1 MTSSFHRGL
10 AGGALLALVAAALFL
25 DGLGHSPLLDP
36 DEARHAEVAREM
48 FEARGFRARLLPT
61 LDYRPY
67 SEKPPAYYWLVALAY
82 GARGVDERAAR
93 TVSALAGL
101 AGIVAIYA
109 YAVPRFGTAAALAA
123 GLVTATSA
131 GWLALSRYANLD
143 MTLTALVAVGV
154 LSGLAWLERP
164 APRRPPLL
172 PYVAAG
178 LGVLV
183 KGPIAGVL
191 VAGPLLLAALARS
204 ARPAWRELGI
214 PRGVAIVLGMGVAV
228 YVPVA
233 LLDRTYLTGFA
244 ATNARRWS
252 TTAPHAAPP
261 WYYAV
266 WLPALLL
273 PWTAIAV
280 PATVAAWRDPVRRP
294 FVLWAAFVP
303 AFLTLPRGKLAT
315 YALSALV
322 PLGLIVGTELVRI
335 GRGGAA
341 DGTRPFTRL
350 TGWAIATA
358 LGAGAIAALV
368 VRAYPVP
375 AAVRAAIFVAAGGWA
390 IGFVFLLRRG
400 RLEAVPVALVGA
412 LLTIVPLASHGVVPA
427 VAALHSE
434 RDAARVIAAAPPAPV
449 IAFAIRDPSLS
460 FYLRA
465 AILYTS
471 DRDLVRDVFADRG
484 LAFLVTSPSHFA
496 EVEEALGDG
505 AHVWYATRRR
515 RVYANRPPPNGSM

>member
-233 LLDRTYLTGFA
+233 LLDRT
-244 ATNARRWS
+244 
-252 TTAPHAAPP
+252 
-261 WYYAV
+261 
-266 WLPALLL
+266 
-273 PWTAIAV
+273 
-280 PATVAAWRDPVRRP
+280 
-294 FVLWAAFVP
+294 
-303 AFLTLPRGKLAT
+303 
-315 YALSALV
+315 
-322 PLGLIVGTELVRI
+322 
-335 GRGGAA
+335 
-341 DGTRPFTRL
+341 
-350 TGWAIATA
+350 
-358 LGAGAIAALV
+358 
-368 VRAYPVP
+368 
-375 AAVRAAIFVAAGGWA
+375 
-390 IGFVFLLRRG
+390 
-400 RLEAVPVALVGA
+400 
-412 LLTIVPLASHGVVPA
+412 
-427 VAALHSE
+427 
-434 RDAARVIAAAPPAPV
+434 
-449 IAFAIRDPSLS
+449 
-460 FYLRA
+460 
-465 AILYTS
+465 
-471 DRDLVRDVFADRG
+471 
-484 LAFLVTSPSHFA
+484 
-496 EVEEALGDG
+496 
-505 AHVWYATRRR
+505 
-515 RVYANRPPPNGSM
+515 

>member
-1 MTSSFHRGL
+1 MTPSFHRGL
-10 AGGALLALVAAALFL
+10 AGGALLALVAAALFF
-25 DGLGHSPLLDP
+25 DGLGRSPLLDP

-48 FEARGFRARLLPT
+48 FEARGVRARLLPT

-82 GARGVDERAAR
+82 GARGIDETGAR

-101 AGIVAIYA
+101 VGIVAIYA
-109 YAVPRFGTAAALAA
+109 YAIPRFGAAGALGA
-123 GLVTATSA
+123 GLVTATCG

-143 MTLTALVAVGV
+143 MALTALVTVGV

-164 APRRPPLL
+164 APRRAPLL

-183 KGPIAGVL
+183 KGPVAAVL
-191 VAGPLLLAALARS
+191 VAGPLLLAALARGP
-204 ARPAWRELGI
+204 RPAWRELGL
-214 PRGVAIVLGMGVAV
+214 PRGLAIVLAIAAAV

-233 LLDRTYLTGFA
+233 LLDRTYLTRFA
-244 ATNARRWS
+244 TTNARRWS
-252 TTAPHAAPP
+252 TTAPHAAPA
-261 WYYAV
+261 WYYAL

-273 PWTAIAV
+273 PWTALAV
-280 PATVAAWRDPVRRP
+280 PAVVAAWRDPARRP
-294 FVLWAAFVP
+294 LVLWAAFVP

-322 PLGLIVGTELVRI
+322 PLGLIVGTELARFA
-335 GRGGAA
+335 RSGATHGA
-341 DGTRPFTRL
+341 RPFARL
-350 TGWAIATA
+350 TGWVTATA
-358 LGAGAIAALV
+358 LAAGAVAVLF
-368 VRAYPVP
+368 VRAYPVAAP
-375 AAVRAAIFVAAGGWA
+375 ARVALFLAAAAWA
-390 IGFVFLLRRG
+390 IGFVLLLRRG
-400 RLEAVPVALVGA
+400 LLEAVPVALVGA
-412 LLTIVPLASHGVVPA
+412 LLTVVPVAVHGVVPA
-427 VAALHSE
+427 VAGLHSE
-434 RDAARVIAAAPPAPV
+434 RDAARLIAAAPPAPV

-471 DRDLVRDVFADRG
+471 DRDLVRDVFADPG
-484 LAFLVTSPSHFA
+484 LAFLVTSRAHFA
-496 EVEEALGDG
+496 EVEDALGDT